1 MQLVA
6 RTLSALGL
14 LLVSSLLV
22 TSQAGCSSS
31 PAGTNPRGTVRADA
45 GRDATGLGDAAVDSP
60 RSTDAGGRP
69 EPPGDCTISGAPTGG
84 QPAGYQASLTL
95 DCVTGGVPAENGYV
109 WTGMGAAGKTT
120 RTVGPILVET
130 TTTFTA
136 TASNGGGTSTPPAS
150 ATVTIDPNASI
161 ACMGFPATLLLDI
174 AWDTPGQGASFAYTY
189 NNGGFAAK
197 DALVVR
203 FTTPAVPVPP
213 TGKVGVA
220 SIGFVEY
227 MGSPTQR
234 SGSLSTI
241 PCDFT
246 TGITGQ
252 PGLSSV
258 FANDV
263 GPKVYFT
270 LDYKQSG
277 FLELQPSTTYYL
289 NADNYGGSTL
299 TCSNP
304 TCDVKVTLTK
314 QPGT

>member
-1 MQLVA
+1 MPLMAKAFGAVD
-6 RTLSALGL
+6 L

-31 PAGTNPRGTVRADA
+31 PGGKVRADA

-60 RSTDAGGRP
+60 PSTDAHGRP
-69 EPPGDCTISGAPTGG
+69 EPPGDCIISGAPTGG

-95 DCVTGGVPAENGYV
+95 DCASGGVPATNGYV
-109 WTGMGAAGKTT
+109 WTGVGAAGKTT

-150 ATVTIDPNASI
+150 ATVTIDPDASI
-161 ACMGFPATLLLDI
+161 TCMGFPGTLLLDI

-189 NNGGFAAK
+189 DTGGFAAK
-197 DALVVR
+197 DALIVR

-213 TGKVGVA
+213 TGRVHPA
-220 SIGFVEY
+220 SIGLVEY

-234 SGSLSTI
+234 SGSLSTT

-258 FANDV
+258 FADDV

-270 LDYKQSG
+270 LDYEDSG

-289 NADNYGGSTL
+289 NVDNYDGTTL